1 VDKKYYFTLLII
13 VMSNINKVVTGQ
25 LVSTVATG
33 TAPFTVVNTD
43 IVDNLTVASCTT
55 LTSLCAGSFDYSGST
70 RAAVTLTTSDRW
82 AQALSNGSAFNVTL
96 PSAVIGHSFFLS
108 NIGAG
113 TATIKGA
120 TGSTITTLT
129 SGQWAILV
137 SEANGG
143 ATDWKVLM
151 NG

>member
-1 VDKKYYFTLLII
+1 
-13 VMSNINKVVTGQ
+13 MSNINKVVTGQ

-82 AQALSNGSAFNVTL
+82 AQALSNGSA
-96 PSAVIGHSFFLS
+96 
-108 NIGAG
+108 
-113 TATIKGA
+113 
-120 TGSTITTLT
+120 LT
-129 SGQWAILV
+129 
-137 SEANGG
+137 
-143 ATDWKVLM
+143 
-151 NG
+151 